1 MNHGTVYIAY
11 YNQILYTFCTHH
23 TRVAGHHKSFTK
35 PQEKIVHIIRIK
47 MNIKPLQHPCAPLQ
61 QPCAR
66 WVTVL
71 KSIRLLGEKDH
82 SIAQIQALTVLRQEQ
97 KRLREYVKVV
107 LKRIKRWRA
116 HLKPHHHTY
125 FLRNIHKKNRYG
137 TDQSV
142 LQQRHSHQHD
152 YNLRMMGRKENC
164 KMGAFA
170 IIINN

>member
-1 MNHGTVYIAY
+1 M
-11 YNQILYTFCTHH
+11 F
-23 TRVAGHHKSFTK
+23 
-35 PQEKIVHIIRIK
+35 IK
-47 MNIKPLQHPCAPLQ
+47 MSIK
-61 QPCAR
+61 QPVLRICSQYK
-66 WVTVL
+66 VILL

-82 SIAQIQALTVLRQEQ
+82 SIAQIDAKLQALTVLREEQ

-107 LKRIKRWRA
+107 LKRIKRRRA
-116 HLKPHHHTY
+116 HLKPRHHTY

-152 YNLRMMGRKENC
+152 YNLRMMSRKENC
-164 KMGAFA
+164 KMSGFA